1 MSLINGVNLNVSNA
15 DYHADRNY
23 LSSSVLKTIYKS
35 LDQYYKEYVLG
46 QKEPIKNQDALI
58 EGSLAHSMILE
69 PHLVASEYNFYSGMR
84 KAGAD
89 FESWKDNL
97 ANPNLPIVSAPQ
109 KHRVERL
116 VEAYKQSKAATS
128 LMKSIQVEHTVCTE
142 LNGVPVKARFD
153 AVDID
158 RGIIMDVKTTGY
170 AGDLDSFKTT
180 CSQLMYPLSAALYC
194 KVAEQVYGKPFKFY
208 FIVLSKRDIDCHV
221 YVTSDKTMNEGIRQV
236 NEALV
241 KYKKAKE
248 TNVWTEEVALA
259 SADSDDDDSDEI
271 LEV

>member
-1 MSLINGVNLNVSNA
+1 MSLKPGINENVSNA
-15 DYHADRNY
+15 DYHADRIY

-35 LDQYYKEYVLG
+35 LDLYHKEYILG
-46 QKEPIKNQDALI
+46 IKEPFKNQDALI

-69 PHLVASEYNFYSGMR
+69 PHLVSTDYNFYSGMR

-89 FESWKDNL
+89 FELWKESL

-116 VEAYKQSKAATS
+116 VDAYKASTS
-128 LMKSIQVEHTVCTE
+128 AVGLMKNIQVEHTVCAE
-142 LNGVPVKARFD
+142 LKGVPVKARFD
-153 AVDID
+153 AVDIE

-170 AGDLDSFKTT
+170 PGDLESFRTT

-194 KVAEQVYGKPFKFY
+194 KVAEAVYGKPFKFY

-221 YVTSDKTMNEGIRQV
+221 YLTSEETMREGARQV
-236 NEALV
+236 DEALV
-241 KYKKAKE
+241 KFKKAKE
-248 TNVWTEEVALA
+248 TGIWTEAEALT
-259 SADSDDDDSDEI
+259 SADSDDDMDEI
-271 LEV
+271 LEI